1 MHIAVLCYFV
11 LQTFAYAENEH
22 WRSYLE
28 QKAHYLGHFGEM
40 LRRKNEQYYSKR
52 EEYANWLVNYREME
66 RENQHHHLE
75 SQDEQQELS
84 HEHAEV
90 EHETRHEHRH
100 HGGGLL
106 KRSRLI
112 SDPSFIIKSPKEAL
126 KFFKQRRKI

>member
-52 EEYANWLVNYREME
+52 EVMLF
-66 RENQHHHLE
+66 
-75 SQDEQQELS
+75 S
-84 HEHAEV
+84 HDFC
-90 EHETRHEHRH
+90 
-100 HGGGLL
+100 
-106 KRSRLI
+106 I
-112 SDPSFIIKSPKEAL
+112 SNV
-126 KFFKQRRKI
+126 KFFKVQCYFCCSLFLLLTFYLRLSNLYFCLLTWASAPNQKTYLSTDRLIYVRNIL